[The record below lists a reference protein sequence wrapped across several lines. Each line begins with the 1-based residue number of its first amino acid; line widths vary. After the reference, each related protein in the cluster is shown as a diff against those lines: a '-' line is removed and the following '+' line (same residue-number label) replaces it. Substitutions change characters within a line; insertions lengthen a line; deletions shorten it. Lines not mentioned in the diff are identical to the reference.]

1 MVAADREQN
10 KITKG
15 IFLELMAKDEKDK
28 YHIAKVS
35 LLPKDCHLTKFSFS
49 RGRSYYK
56 QTPQGNLTNRD
67 AYTRRY
73 DEIIIDIP
81 IKAKF
86 IEDTV

>member
-35 LLPKDCHLTKFSFS
+35 LLPKDCHLTKF
-49 RGRSYYK
+49 
-56 QTPQGNLTNRD
+56 
-67 AYTRRY
+67 
-73 DEIIIDIP
+73 
-81 IKAKF
+81 
-86 IEDTV
+86 